1 MVTISPDLTA
11 CGFRLPCCA
20 RTHTHTHTHL
30 VAPIVE
36 HGPFRDRRGRLWR
49 GIWALL
55 MRGLISGSQALPPNR
70 GTLPVYAR
78 RIVGRHTHIAPKHCF
93 NLCGS
98 ATGLL
103 GISLLCVVCV
113 CVCFHG
119 LASFAAGSVSV
130 GYFVKLRPMALYADV
145 QRASR
150 DTMHEYRQL
159 GLLASHRMH
168 QQSWRSRTGYAQ
180 LRAA

>member
-1 MVTISPDLTA
+1 M
-11 CGFRLPCCA
+11 A
-20 RTHTHTHTHL
+20 RNL
-30 VAPIVE
+30 
-36 HGPFRDRRGRLWR
+36 GPSLG
-49 GIWALL
+49 
-55 MRGLISGSQALPPNR
+55 MCGLISGSQALPPNR

-78 RIVGRHTHIAPKHCF
+78 RIVGRHTHTHTHIAPKHCF
-93 NLCGS
+93 NLCDS

-130 GYFVKLRPMALYADV
+130 GYSVKLPPMALYADV

-150 DTMHEYRQL
+150 DTMHENRQL

-168 QQSWRSRTGYAQ
+168 LQSWRSRTGYAK